1 MPKTKDAP
9 ALKPSM
15 NLAEEASSG
24 EESGD
29 RYKGVALPKV
39 STDPA
44 MDLSSGFDRKPRIL
58 VADDDWLN
66 RDLLQAY
73 LTSSGCQVFTASN
86 GEEALTQALSFSPDL
101 ALIDVQMPKMDGL
114 ELCRRLKATAAT
126 RFVPVVII
134 TALDSEEEKLNA
146 FEVGADDFITKPY
159 SSIVLLARVRSL
171 LRIKRLHDEV
181 ESRNELLREVLDRY
195 VAEDVTDVILTDPER
210 YFKLYGETRPVT
222 VLFADIRNFVS
233 YTEQH
238 TGPEVIRT
246 LNHVFEGLSTVIFTH
261 KGTFDK
267 YLGDGLMAFYGAP
280 VAGDDDAQRAVAT
293 AVEMQQ
299 LFEQMRDDPDI
310 DLKGLGLGVGLH
322 SGEAIVGNIGSSRV
336 MDYTVVGDV
345 VNVAKRLHDRAKRG
359 QILFSSETYKELKG
373 VKAKKLRSVKLPGRQ
388 KQVSLYRISVKDL

>member
-1 MPKTKDAP
+1 MPETKEVRALRAERENGEAARDPVKSGVPLKDA
-9 ALKPSM
+9 
-15 NLAEEASSG
+15 
-24 EESGD
+24 
-29 RYKGVALPKV
+29 
-39 STDPA
+39 T
-44 MDLSSGFDRKPRIL
+44 MDLSSVFDRKPRIL

-73 LTSSGCQVFTASN
+73 LTSSDCEVLTASN
-86 GEEALTQALSFSPDL
+86 GEEALTQALSYSPDL

-246 LNHVFEGLSTVIFTH
+246 LNHVFESLSRVVFAH

-280 VAGDDDAQRAVAT
+280 V
-293 AVEMQQ
+293 
-299 LFEQMRDDPDI
+299 
-310 DLKGLGLGVGLH
+310 
-322 SGEAIVGNIGSSRV
+322 SGS
-336 MDYTVVGDV
+336 
-345 VNVAKRLHDRAKRG
+345 DRG
-359 QILFSSETYKELKG
+359 
-373 VKAKKLRSVKLPGRQ
+373 
-388 KQVSLYRISVKDL
+388 

>member
-1 MPKTKDAP
+1 
-9 ALKPSM
+9 
-15 NLAEEASSG
+15 
-24 EESGD
+24 
-29 RYKGVALPKV
+29 
-39 STDPA
+39 
-44 MDLSSGFDRKPRIL
+44 MDLSSIFDRQPRIL

-73 LTSSGCQVFTASN
+73 LSSSGCEVVTAAD
-86 GEEALTQALSFSPDL
+86 GETALKLALNIPPDL

-114 ELCRRLKATAAT
+114 ELCRKLKHNPST

-134 TALDSEEEKLNA
+134 TALDSEDEKLNA

-171 LRIKRLHDEV
+171 LRIKKLHDDV
-181 ESRNELLREVLDRY
+181 ESRNRLLRQVLNRFVD
-195 VAEDVTDVILTDPER
+195 EDVADVILTDPER
-210 YFKLYGETRPVT
+210 HLKLGGETRPVT
-222 VLFADIRNFVS
+222 VLFADLRGFVH

-246 LNHVFEGLSTVIFTH
+246 LNKIYQALSEVIFSN

-293 AVEMQQ
+293 AVEMQR
-299 LFEQMRDDPDI
+299 LFAELSHDRDI
-310 DLKGLGLGVGLH
+310 DLEGLGLGIGLH
-322 SGEAIVGNIGSSRV
+322 SGEAIVGNIGSEKV

-345 VNVAKRLHDRAKRG
+345 VNVAQRLQESAESG
-359 QILFSSETYKELKG
+359 QIMLSEASYQELQG
-373 VKAKKLRSVKLPGRQ
+373 VEADRLKPVKLPGRQ
-388 KQVSLYRISVKDL
+388 EKVTPYLIKL